1 MPVAG
6 RAGGRRHWRGA
17 GLTFFHAWRWLAG
30 VRVGLA
36 CLCLLF
42 ASPAFAARVAVVLSN
57 DSAPY
62 QEVYQAMRAMLD
74 DSGHELVR
82 VYADNLAS
90 LPGDARLLVAVGTT
104 AAEALIAAPARL
116 PVLAVLVPRTWY
128 VRSGQQRLGEG
139 RRQASAIFLDQPF
152 ERQAQLI
159 RLALPDVRRV
169 GILLSADQRGL
180 VDDIDAALRSQKL
193 QMVHVSLEPG
203 ERLAL
208 PLETVFAESD
218 LLLAVPDPPVFNSNT
233 AQSLFLTSYRY
244 RDPVVGYSRSLTRAG
259 ALLSLHSSPA
269 QIGRQTVEWIKGAL
283 SGAMLRLPAASY
295 PAYFSVSVN
304 EQVAR
309 SLGFVLLPESEL
321 EKRLGGGR

>member
-1 MPVAG
+1 M
-6 RAGGRRHWRGA
+6 
-17 GLTFFHAWRWLAG
+17 TFFHLQWRQGW
-30 VRVGLA
+30 VRAGLA

-42 ASPAFAARVAVVLSN
+42 AWPAWAARVAVVLSN

-82 VYADNLAS
+82 VYADNLAG

-104 AAEALIAAPARL
+104 AAEALARARGRV
-116 PVLAVLVPRTWY
+116 PVLAVLVPRAWY
-128 VRSGQQRLGEG
+128 VKSGQQQLSEG
-139 RRQASAIFLDQPF
+139 RRAASAIFLDQPF
-152 ERQAQLI
+152 DRQAQLI
-159 RLALPDVRRV
+159 RLALPEVRRV

-180 VDDIDAALRSQKL
+180 VDDIDTALRSQKL
-193 QMVHVSLEPG
+193 QMVHVPLEPG

-208 PLETVFAESD
+208 PLETVLAESD
-218 LLLAVPDPPVFNSNT
+218 LLLAVPDPQVLNSNT
-233 AQSLFLTSYRY
+233 AQSIFLTSYRY
-244 RDPVVGYSRSLTRAG
+244 RDPVMGYSRSLTRAG

-269 QIGRQTVEWIKGAL
+269 QIGRQAVEWLNGAL
-283 SGAMLRLPAASY
+283 SGAMLRLPAASH
-295 PAYFSVSVN
+295 PTYFSVSVN

-309 SLGFVLLPESEL
+309 SLGFVLLPEGEL